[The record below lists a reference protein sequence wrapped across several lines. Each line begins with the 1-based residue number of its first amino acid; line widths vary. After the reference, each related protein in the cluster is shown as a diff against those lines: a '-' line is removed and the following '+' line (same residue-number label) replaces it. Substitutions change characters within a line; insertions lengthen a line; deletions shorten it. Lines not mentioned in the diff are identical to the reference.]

1 MRIIIQDTVVSS
13 YSMVYDD
20 DREGICYRGTL
31 GNHGRKLRFSGL
43 IANLDEFQKWHLIG
57 LDIDGKKLKQ
67 VTLES
72 ANGDFSNF
80 ELVDYEL

>member
-1 MRIIIQDTVVSS
+1 MRIIVLDTVVSS
-13 YSMVYDD
+13 YHISYNDKH
-20 DREGICYRGTL
+20 ETLCYHGTL
-31 GNHGRKLRFSGL
+31 GSHGRRLKFFGAISS
-43 IANLDEFQKWHLIG
+43 LDEFQKWHLVG